1 MVHIKTKE
9 GASLWIALLATA
21 IVAVG
26 MVIQHI
32 EWWITLCTSVGV
44 FVVVALAALFIIRK
58 YVAYKLKPIYSIV
71 LSRDVHTNEIFSELK
86 DKRVENIGEELT
98 AWADTNDREI
108 ARLKEAECFRK
119 QYLGNVAHELKTP
132 IFNIQGYISTLL
144 DGGLEDELINRK
156 YLERAEKSIDRLIN
170 IVNDLDTISKLESS
184 MNKLNLERFDVVA
197 LAKEIAE
204 QAEMEADRK
213 EIRISVKGTDN
224 LPSPFWVLADKHYIG
239 QVFVNLIINSIRYGK
254 EGGLTRVHF
263 RDMLDK
269 ILVEVEDNGSGIG
282 KEDLPRV
289 FERFYRTDKGRSRE
303 QGGTGLGLA
312 IVKHIVE
319 AHGERITV
327 RSEPGVGSTFS
338 FTLPTTGT
346 IYSSS
351 SLSSSI
357 SAGNK
362 YSASDVSRMAFKPS
376 RSAGSYTIDY
386 AAYGTS
392 GQIATGKI
400 VVMTNAGTVAYHISA
415 NESQTMQVSDFQS
428 VYGSGLSSVRFGTAS
443 DSRGA
448 LYKGSSTSS
457 GKVGSE
463 SYYVSTGTTLLK
475 NVTFIAGSSTAKYS
489 VVIPFTAYGSNG
501 EANGNLVIYV
511 NDTHS
516 VYSTGATFKSMAIAD
531 ELAPESGASS
541 AYITI
546 TRVTGGKLYT
556 QYSKINSCTAL
567 AAKDLGS
574 TRFTFSGSNSID
586 NLYVLPL
593 ADSKMSPARSS
604 GRPTPSTSCTATALS
619 TASAR
624 RTPTSSAPART

>member
-1 MVHIKTKE
+1 MVYIKTKE
-9 GASLWIALLATA
+9 GASLWIALLAA
-21 IVAVG
+21 VIVAVG
-26 MVIQHI
+26 MTLLDVV
-32 EWWITLCTSVGV
+32 WWITLCASAGV

-184 MNKLNLERFDVVA
+184 MNKLNLEKFDVVA

-213 EIRISVKGTDN
+213 GIKITVKGAEN

-239 QVFVNLIINSIRYGK
+239 QVFVNLIINSVRYGK
-254 EGGLTRVHF
+254 EGGMTRIHF

-312 IVKHIVE
+312 IVKHIVMDMN
-319 AHGERITV
+319 GEITV
-327 RSEPGVGSTFS
+327 QSELNVGTEFTV
-338 FTLPTTGT
+338 TLP
-346 IYSSS
+346 
-351 SLSSSI
+351 
-357 SAGNK
+357 
-362 YSASDVSRMAFKPS
+362 
-376 RSAGSYTIDY
+376 Y
-386 AAYGTS
+386 AR
-392 GQIATGKI
+392 
-400 VVMTNAGTVAYHISA
+400 
-415 NESQTMQVSDFQS
+415 ED
-428 VYGSGLSSVRFGTAS
+428 
-443 DSRGA
+443 
-448 LYKGSSTSS
+448 
-457 GKVGSE
+457 
-463 SYYVSTGTTLLK
+463 
-475 NVTFIAGSSTAKYS
+475 
-489 VVIPFTAYGSNG
+489 
-501 EANGNLVIYV
+501 
-511 NDTHS
+511 
-516 VYSTGATFKSMAIAD
+516 
-531 ELAPESGASS
+531 ASS
-541 AYITI
+541 
-546 TRVTGGKLYT
+546 
-556 QYSKINSCTAL
+556 
-567 AAKDLGS
+567 
-574 TRFTFSGSNSID
+574 
-586 NLYVLPL
+586 
-593 ADSKMSPARSS
+593 
-604 GRPTPSTSCTATALS
+604 
-619 TASAR
+619 
-624 RTPTSSAPART
+624 

>member
-9 GASLWIALLATA
+9 GASLWIALLAA
-21 IVAVG
+21 VIVAAG
-26 MVIQHI
+26 MTLLDVV
-32 EWWITLCTSVGV
+32 WWITLCMSAGV
-44 FVVVALAALFIIRK
+44 FVVMALAALFIIRK

-184 MNKLNLERFDVVA
+184 MNKLDLEKFDVVA

-213 EIRISVKGTDN
+213 GIKITVKGAEN

-239 QVFVNLIINSIRYGK
+239 QVFVNLIINSVRYGK
-254 EGGLTRVHF
+254 EGGMTRVHF

-312 IVKHIVE
+312 IVKHI
-319 AHGERITV
+319 AMLHDAAITLDSDLGRGTKITV
-327 RSEPGVGSTFS
+327 TF
-338 FTLPTTGT
+338 
-346 IYSSS
+346 
-351 SLSSSI
+351 
-357 SAGNK
+357 
-362 YSASDVSRMAFKPS
+362 
-376 RSAGSYTIDY
+376 
-386 AAYGTS
+386 
-392 GQIATGKI
+392 
-400 VVMTNAGTVAYHISA
+400 
-415 NESQTMQVSDFQS
+415 
-428 VYGSGLSSVRFGTAS
+428 
-443 DSRGA
+443 
-448 LYKGSSTSS
+448 
-457 GKVGSE
+457 
-463 SYYVSTGTTLLK
+463 
-475 NVTFIAGSSTAKYS
+475 
-489 VVIPFTAYGSNG
+489 
-501 EANGNLVIYV
+501 
-511 NDTHS
+511 
-516 VYSTGATFKSMAIAD
+516 
-531 ELAPESGASS
+531 
-541 AYITI
+541 
-546 TRVTGGKLYT
+546 
-556 QYSKINSCTAL
+556 
-567 AAKDLGS
+567 
-574 TRFTFSGSNSID
+574 
-586 NLYVLPL
+586 
-593 ADSKMSPARSS
+593 
-604 GRPTPSTSCTATALS
+604 
-619 TASAR
+619 
-624 RTPTSSAPART
+624 